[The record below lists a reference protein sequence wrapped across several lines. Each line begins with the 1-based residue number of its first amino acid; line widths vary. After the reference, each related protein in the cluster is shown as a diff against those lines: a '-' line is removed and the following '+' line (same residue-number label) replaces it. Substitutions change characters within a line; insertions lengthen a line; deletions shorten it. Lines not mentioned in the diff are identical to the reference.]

1 MSEVRGYP
9 NPNYTE
15 DDIMTEEEME
25 ELGMVYVDLE
35 HYEELVSKA
44 AKFDIL
50 AENIHST
57 GRVDDDVVRA
67 VVNVT
72 PEEAV
77 QKLSGEK
84 DRAWNAYWQE
94 FERSKELREKL
105 ALAEDQLNA
114 LQPTDWPPKD
124 EEVKPFE

>member
-44 AKFDIL
+44 AALDIL
-50 AENIHST
+50 KASLQKS
-57 GRVDDDVVRA
+57 GSVKDDVVLA
-67 VVNVT
+67 VT
-72 PEEAV
+72 GAALDAEAIELKQTADRYWEQYWAEHQKVETLEKKLV
-77 QKLSGEK
+77 QKEMENRTLADLLKDSDIGAEK
-84 DRAWNAYWQE
+84 
-94 FERSKELREKL
+94 
-105 ALAEDQLNA
+105 
-114 LQPTDWPPKD
+114 
-124 EEVKPFE
+124 EE